1 MTDNTKHPR
10 FNLLLTRPLAGSKA
24 FWQTLAPEISKS
36 LIPILSPLIEIVPV
50 DCVPYI
56 EGSVIFTS
64 VNGVENSPKG
74 DGRIAFCVGEVTT
87 KAAAAFGWDAFQK
100 GETAQQLIIALSK
113 MPDKSVFTH
122 LAGVHTRGN
131 IAERLSG
138 NGHIARHIAVY
149 DQLKRRFSTEANEAL
164 VSNFPLLVPLFSPRT
179 ALGFVAQDCGRAPL
193 HIIALSEDVADPVRG
208 LDWETLTVCETP
220 TRTAMVDELQKVV
233 AGMTL
238 G

>member
-50 DCVPYI
+50 DCVPCI

-131 IAERLSG
+131 IAERLSVA
-138 NGHIARHIAVY
+138 GHTARHIAVY
-149 DQLKRRFSTEANEAL
+149 DQLRCRFSAEANEAL
-164 VSNFPLLVPLFSPRT
+164 ASNFPLLVPLFSPRT
-179 ALGFVAQDCGRAPL
+179 ALVFAAQDCGRAPL
-193 HIIALSEDVADPVRG
+193 RIIALSEDVADPVRG
-208 LDWETLTVCETP
+208 LDWETLTVCEAP
-220 TRTAMVDELQKVV
+220 TRTAMVDELQKVI